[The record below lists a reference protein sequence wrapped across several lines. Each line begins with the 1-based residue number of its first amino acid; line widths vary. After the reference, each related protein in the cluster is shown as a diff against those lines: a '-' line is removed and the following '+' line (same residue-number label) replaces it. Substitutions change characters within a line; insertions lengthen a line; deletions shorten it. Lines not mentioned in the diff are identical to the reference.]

1 MSLNIA
7 FIDVAFI
14 KKRYPIST
22 AIDDKQITP
31 LIKLAQDK
39 YIMPALGSGLYN
51 RLQQGIEVPN
61 LTNDEKELLNNY
73 ISDALLWFTLG
84 EMVTLTSYQF
94 FSKGVLQKSAE
105 ESQNPSKGT
114 FELLERKFASNAE
127 FYKQRLV
134 DYLIENRNLF
144 YTYLNPGTGVDTIFP
159 QEKAY
164 TSPIYLGRGSYSR
177 RQAIVRSGGANVSG
191 ENTIT
196 YVVTGSGDTAQF
208 TLSVLA
214 GKTILTASRSGLAK
228 VVTTTEVSDT
238 NYLQIVNGVV
248 YAPTGD
254 VFQIGETFIITYK

>member
-7 FIDVAFI
+7 FIGVEFI
-14 KKRYPIST
+14 RERYPISK
-22 AIDDKQITP
+22 AIDDRQITP

-39 YIMPALGSGLYN
+39 YILPALGSGLYN
-51 RLQQGIEVPN
+51 RLQQGKQAAN
-61 LTNDEKELLNNY
+61 LTNDEKTLLNIY
-73 ISDALLWFTLG
+73 ISDTLLWFTLS

-94 FSKGVLQKSAE
+94 FSKGMLQKSAE

-114 FELLERKFASNAE
+114 FELLERKFTSNAE

-191 ENTIT
+191 ENVIT
-196 YVVTGSGDTAQF
+196 YVVSGNGDTAQF

-238 NYLQIVNGVV
+238 NYIQISNGVV

-254 VFQIGETFIITYK
+254 AFQIGETFIITYK